1 MRPYLSVR
9 QRASIILGKL
19 DKRVSRWFRLK
30 SYYNPCK
37 NRDLSEI
44 VSKYDSASGLMAKD
58 VLPYADDLGAPRL
71 AKEILL
77 LKNMMHEH
85 LKRLATTP

>member
-19 DKRVSRWFRLK
+19 DKRVSRWFK
-30 SYYNPCK
+30 GHSSYDPCK

-44 VSKYDSASGLMAKD
+44 INKYDIASGLMARD

-71 AKEILL
+71 AKEILG
-77 LKNMMHEH
+77 LKSMMRRH
-85 LKRLATTP
+85 LKRLATP